1 MIIICYSYTQGVIL
15 YRCSV
20 TARPG
25 SGRLLRVRA
34 EIFTGK
40 LRPMFFRLKGCFAGN
55 PQSIRMYKGRASC
68 LISGWKHFWLSAS
81 V

>member
-1 MIIICYSYTQGVIL
+1 MQRDSQTGK
-15 YRCSV
+15 
-20 TARPG
+20 RPAVA
-25 SGRLLRVRA
+25 VRA

-68 LISGWKHFWLSAS
+68 LISGWKHFWRSAS
-81 V
+81 A